1 MIRNAKPGDAKKVAP
16 LLFTIWQDMELPLL
30 QKEKEAK
37 IIETLEE
44 AICVPDYRYGFN
56 HLHVYD
62 DNGVIAGVVAGYPS
76 EKEPFIDHVWS
87 ELAKK
92 HGLMDQSAVFKEK
105 ETFSGEWY
113 LDSIV
118 TREDY
123 RGKGIGTAL
132 LNELPH
138 FAKADGERKI
148 GLNCDKANPA
158 AKRLY
163 ERLGFHT
170 TGEIMLSG
178 HEYEHMQKEL

>member
-1 MIRNAKPGDAKKVAP
+1 MIRRAKKGDAKMVAP

-30 QKEKEAK
+30 QKEKEEK

-56 HLHVYD
+56 HLYVYE
-62 DNGVIAGVVAGYPS
+62 DNGVIGGALAGYPG
-76 EKEPFIDHVWS
+76 EKEPFIDDAWS
-87 ELAKK
+87 ALAKK
-92 HGLMDQSAVFKEK
+92 HDLIDQSAVFKEK

-118 TREDY
+118 TKQDY

-132 LNELPH
+132 LNELPR
-138 FAKADGERKI
+138 FARADGKRKI

-163 ERLGFHT
+163 ERLGFQT
-170 TGEIMLSG
+170 VGEIILSG
-178 HEYEHMQKEL
+178 HKYEHMQKEV